1 MLLSE
6 DLSPIFSNKTK
17 SSGGNAGVSR
27 FGAEN
32 NSFDIVERDVT
43 NLTRMSNLPTPDS
56 FEALQISSDR

>member
-17 SSGGNAGVSR
+17 SSGNAGVNR
-27 FGAEN
+27 FGGAN
-32 NSFDIVERDVT
+32 NSYDIVEHDVT
-43 NLTRMSNLPTPDS
+43 NLTRMSNLPKPDS